1 MNTSLRPF
9 NFLAG
14 HEVLSASHPEW
25 TLDEALPD
33 GGPRSVRVSVA
44 FREPFAAAPLVHI
57 GISGFDIGNT
67 DAARITVSAEHITNM
82 GFDAVVTTWLYS
94 RLWRIDLNWLAIGS

>member
-1 MNTSLRPF
+1 MNTSLQPF

-14 HEVLSASHPEW
+14 HEVLSASHSEW

-33 GGPRSVRVSVA
+33 GGSRSFRLAVR
-44 FREPFAAAPLVHI
+44 FRKPFATAPLVHV
-57 GISGFDIGNT
+57 GIAGFDIGNT
-67 DAARITVSAEHITNM
+67 DAARVTVSAENITTT

-94 RLWRIDLNWLAIGS
+94 RLWRIDLNWLALGS